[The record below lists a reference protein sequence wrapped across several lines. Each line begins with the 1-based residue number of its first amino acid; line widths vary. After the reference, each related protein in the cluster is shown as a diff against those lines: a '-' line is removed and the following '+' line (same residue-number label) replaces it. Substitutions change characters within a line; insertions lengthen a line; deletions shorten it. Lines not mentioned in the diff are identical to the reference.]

1 MVNARERCEISRR
14 VMAGGLFMDPT
25 AVWSRPREPVYWQLL
40 NYWVTIRP
48 HTRSKWQRRWL
59 TPPDSSLPYGTMDP
73 GLKFDVSRQRFLF
86 FWIEKPWDNETSLGF
101 IIVIK
106 LFFSFSCFEKCWEK
120 SSLLVLAMTLW
131 LPPVRHCHPVLKSTS
146 QTGLRSAAGVPKQ
159 SHRSQRESQ
168 RDTLDPCGVYSRKPP
183 GTFRYDTYVSSTEP
197 PCVSS
202 YTLMMF

>member
-1 MVNARERCEISRR
+1 MWDFSSGHGGGALYGPHSRLIPAQR
-14 VMAGGLFMDPT
+14 ACVLA
-25 AVWSRPREPVYWQLL
+25 AVKLL
-40 NYWVTIRP
+40 SDDTST

-86 FWIEKPWDNETSLGF
+86 FWIENPSDNETSLGF

-120 SSLLVLAMTLW
+120 SSVLVLAMTLW